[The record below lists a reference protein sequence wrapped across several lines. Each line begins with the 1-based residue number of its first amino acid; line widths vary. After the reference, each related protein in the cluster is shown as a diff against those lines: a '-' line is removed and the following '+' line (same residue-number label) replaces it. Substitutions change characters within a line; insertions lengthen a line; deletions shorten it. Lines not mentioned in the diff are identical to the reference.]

1 MGENSKKILGNLF
14 RQHPALTHLV
24 AKRNEE
30 LEEIQ
35 LGLIEIQKG
44 CGKDKE
50 RPEICCFARPGARL
64 VKAGNAG
71 VG

>member
-1 MGENSKKILGNLF
+1 MGEDLKKILGNLF

-30 LEEIQ
+30 SEIQ
-35 LGLIEIQKG
+35 LGLIEIQKD

-50 RPEICCFARPGARL
+50 RPEICCFARPGAWL
-64 VKAGNAG
+64 VKAGKAG

>member
-1 MGENSKKILGNLF
+1 MEEDLKKKLGNLF

-30 LEEIQ
+30 LEIQ
-35 LGLIEIQKG
+35 LGLIEIQKD
-44 CGKDKE
+44 CGKDRKI
-50 RPEICCFARPGARL
+50 PEICFFARPGAGL